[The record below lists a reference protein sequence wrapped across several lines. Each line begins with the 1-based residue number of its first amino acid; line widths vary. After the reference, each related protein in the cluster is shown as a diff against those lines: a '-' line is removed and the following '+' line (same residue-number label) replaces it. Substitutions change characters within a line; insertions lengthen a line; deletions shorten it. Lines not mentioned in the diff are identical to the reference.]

1 MLKKSWYIFFTT
13 FSLLTWIYSSAF
25 SSSVYAQQET
35 CDGLPATIIGTNG
48 NDTITGTSGPDVI
61 VGLGGNDT
69 ISGMGGNDVICAGAG
84 NDTVYGESEIGTP
97 TFIPGTDDRIFGEGG
112 SDLLIGDFR
121 TLNIPLGV
129 AAVSST
135 DYIDGGEGAD
145 TIAGGFIDAT
155 NTVIGG
161 TDLGSGNDTLLGG
174 EGNDII
180 YGWGRNFSIGVV
192 GSITLD
198 DGNTTISGGDG
209 NDTIY
214 GDVENLSILVGSF
227 ITNGWRDTIDGGS
240 GNDTIYGDVK
250 VGNNNI
256 TPVGTGNNDT
266 INGGVGTDTGD
277 AGPGIDTCTN
287 MESVMNCEL

>member
-1 MLKKSWYIFFTT
+1 MLKKSWYIFFAT

-48 NDTITGTSGPDVI
+48 NDTITGTYGPDVI

-69 ISGMGGNDVICAGAG
+69 
-84 NDTVYGESEIGTP
+84 VYGESEISTP
-97 TFIPGTDDRIFGEGG
+97 AFIPGTNDRIFGEGG

-121 TLNIPLGV
+121 TINIPLGV
-129 AAVSST
+129 ATVSSS

-155 NTVIGG
+155 NTAIGG

-192 GSITLD
+192 GSITLE
-198 DGNTTISGGDG
+198 DGNTTISGDDG
-209 NDTIY
+209 SDTIY

-240 GNDTIYGDVK
+240 GNDTIYGGSGNDTIYGDVK

-256 TPVGTGNNDT
+256 TPIGTGNNDT

-277 AGPGIDTCTN
+277 AGPGTDTCTN
-287 MESVMNCEL
+287 MESITNCEL